1 MAQILIVDD
10 EPDVA
15 KTIDR
20 GLYRKGFQTIAV
32 HSGVE
37 ALKSARRL
45 RPDLIV
51 LDIIMPNMDG
61 LEVCRRLRSDPV
73 LSDIPILFLTAKGK
87 IDDKIEGFKAGADDY
102 LAKPF
107 HLEEL
112 SLRVR
117 ALLRRSMPRTVTE
130 LPTSLQVGD
139 LQLDSRTFEV
149 RVKDRKALLTPV
161 EFDLLYHLMSN
172 AGQVFSS
179 ERLLQEVWDFPYDTG
194 SPDLVRMH
202 IRNLRAKVEP
212 DPRQPVYIRTI
223 SRHGYTILKPE

>member
-1 MAQILIVDD
+1 MSLILIVDD

-15 KTIDR
+15 TTIEM
-20 GLYRKGFQTIAV
+20 GLRRRSFQTAVV

-37 ALKSARRL
+37 ALKTARRQ

-51 LDIIMPNMDG
+51 LDIMMPNMDG
-61 LEVCRRLRSDPV
+61 LEVCRRLRSDAL
-73 LSDIPILFLTAKGK
+73 LSDVPILFLTARGK
-87 IDDKIEGFKAGADDY
+87 IDDKIEGFQAGADDY

-112 SLRVR
+112 ALRVR
-117 ALLRRSMPRTVTE
+117 ALLRRTKPQVKEEPPTV
-130 LPTSLQVGD
+130 LQVGD
-139 LQLDSRTFEV
+139 LKLDCRTFEV
-149 RVKDRKALLTPV
+149 HVEDRHALLTPV

-202 IRNLRAKVEP
+202 IRNLRAKVEAN
-212 DPRQPVYIRTI
+212 PRKPVFIRTI
-223 SRHGYTILKPE
+223 SRHGYTVPKPD

>member
-1 MAQILIVDD
+1 MAQVLIVDD

-20 GLYRKGFQTIAV
+20 GLHRKGFRTITV

-117 ALLRRSMPRTVTE
+117 ALLRRSVPRIVEE
-130 LPTSLQVGD
+130 LPTTLQVGD

-149 RVKDRKALLTPV
+149 CVKDRKALLTPV

-179 ERLLQEVWDFPYDTG
+179 ERLLQEVWDSPYDTG

-212 DPRQPVYIRTI
+212 DPRQPAYIRTI

>member
-1 MAQILIVDD
+1 MAQVLIVDD

-20 GLYRKGFQTIAV
+20 GLHRKGFQTIAV

-37 ALKSARRL
+37 ALKFARRV
-45 RPDLIV
+45 RPDLII
-51 LDIIMPNMDG
+51 LDIIMPNMNG

-87 IDDKIEGFKAGADDY
+87 IDDKIEGFRAGADDY
-102 LAKPF
+102 LPKPF

-112 SLRVR
+112 ALRAR
-117 ALLRRSMPRTVTE
+117 ALLRRSVPRIVE
-130 LPTSLQVGD
+130 EPPTLLRVGD

-149 RVKDRKALLTPV
+149 CVKDRKALLTPV

-212 DPRQPVYIRTI
+212 DPRHPAYIRTI